1 MKRKLTVCTLQRD
14 LCAMSIDM
22 LASDV
27 SGAKSSTAVPRFTHN
42 HVDGL
47 RSEVIQPIVGDSAW
61 VDMFQSRAR
70 GMRTAKSATTSKARD
85 AHMHVRPYIHGPLR
99 RRNVKEREREI

>member
-85 AHMHVRPYIHGPLR
+85 AHMHVRPYIHGPIEKKTR
-99 RRNVKEREREI
+99 KREKKK